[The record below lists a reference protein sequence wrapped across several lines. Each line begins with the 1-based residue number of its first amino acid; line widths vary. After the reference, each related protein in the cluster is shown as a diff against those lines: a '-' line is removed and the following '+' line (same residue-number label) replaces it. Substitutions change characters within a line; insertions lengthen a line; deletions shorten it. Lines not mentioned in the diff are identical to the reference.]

1 MPAGV
6 SEGHARVHHDAF
18 DAFAR
23 LDPARV
29 IRPMSIRQALVAP
42 VRRGCE
48 NEQAARSQR
57 APPNPSRLRP
67 AGDQQPRD
75 ELPPR
80 RTRRGRDVEVAQG
93 TIGVSPHFL
102 RF

>member
-6 SEGHARVHHDAF
+6 SEAYAGVHHDAF

-48 NEQAARSQR
+48 KEQAARSQR

-67 AGDQQPRD
+67 AGNQQPRD
-75 ELPPR
+75 EHF
-80 RTRRGRDVEVAQG
+80 RDE
-93 TIGVSPHFL
+93 
-102 RF
+102 